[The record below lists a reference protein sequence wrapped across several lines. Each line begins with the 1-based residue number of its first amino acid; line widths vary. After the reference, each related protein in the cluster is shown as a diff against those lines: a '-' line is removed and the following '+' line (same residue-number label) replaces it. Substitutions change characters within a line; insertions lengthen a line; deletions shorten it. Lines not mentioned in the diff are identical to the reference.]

1 MNPDERIQL
10 ERLLREYD
18 VEDTTQK
25 IRRLKHSRK
34 IREDVKLMEGLKRQ
48 YSRLSQT
55 NRKQFDEIMRN
66 RCSFLYANY
75 TNIFNR
81 NLKGELNLQ
90 ILDKFLQVLE
100 KIEKGLIDQHE
111 GSVEIGK
118 LLKELYI
125 DSALRQ
131 EKKQEKQK
139 KYNKPVKNISW
150 KDYKRNNDI

>member
-1 MNPDERIQL
+1 
-10 ERLLREYD
+10 
-18 VEDTTQK
+18 
-25 IRRLKHSRK
+25 
-34 IREDVKLMEGLKRQ
+34 
-48 YSRLSQT
+48 
-55 NRKQFDEIMRN
+55 MRN